1 MNIDLSDYQTVDER
15 IREFYEKH
23 PKGALRRIGD
33 PVPWTFGERAFIAYT
48 AGAWRDATTVDP
60 DGMGTAWEPVPGPT
74 QFTKDSEL
82 MNAETAAWGRAII
95 ACGAATA
102 KKGISSQ
109 EEIRN
114 RSGNGKPA
122 QAPAANNT
130 DTSWEIMNSR
140 LLQLRERGLLPMWAT
155 NAGYPKMNA
164 AMWAALTLPNQ
175 KICFDAARDLLP
187 DEQAVAS

>member
-1 MNIDLSDYQTVDER
+1 MTIDLSDYQTVDER
-15 IREFYEKH
+15 ICEFYEKH

-33 PVPWTFGERAFIAYT
+33 PVPWTFGDRTFIAYT

-102 KKGISSQ
+102 KKGVASQ
-109 EEIRN
+109 EEVRN

-122 QAPAANNT
+122 QTPAAKNT
-130 DTSWEIMNSR
+130 DTGWEFMRARMVS
-140 LLQLRERGLLPMWAT
+140 LRAAGLLNMWFT

-164 AMWAALTLPNQ
+164 DMWAKLTQANQ

-187 DEQAVAS
+187 DAQAVPA